1 MKPKVMILMMKSRSV
16 PMGIPAQ
23 VFHRDFLGV
32 RTDIPPEVV
41 LRVLPEASCG
51 QLLSAEG
58 SQEGTLRFPSGAFA
72 PTPMCTLR
80 LAKL

>member
-1 MKPKVMILMMKSRSV
+1 MKPRKMIPKKVTMTRAEK
-16 PMGIPAQ
+16 PK

-58 SQEGTLRFPSGAFA
+58 SQEGTLRFPSGASA

>member
-1 MKPKVMILMMKSRSV
+1 MMKKVDTVS
-16 PMGIPAQ
+16 
-23 VFHRDFLGV
+23 HRGFLGAHRYTTGGGIV
-32 RTDIPPEVV
+32 RPAGG
-41 LRVLPEASCG
+41 VLPEASCG

-58 SQEGTLRFPSGAFA
+58 SQEGTLRFPSGVRDT

>member
-1 MKPKVMILMMKSRSV
+1 MGGKAVSV
-16 PMGIPAQ
+16 GERLLTTEI
-23 VFHRDFLGV
+23 FSV